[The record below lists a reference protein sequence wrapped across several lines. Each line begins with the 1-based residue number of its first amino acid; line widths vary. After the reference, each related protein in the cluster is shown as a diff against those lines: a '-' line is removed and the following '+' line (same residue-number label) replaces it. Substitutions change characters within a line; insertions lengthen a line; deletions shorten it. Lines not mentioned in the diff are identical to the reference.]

1 MKVRFYERTAY
12 QLSEQPVPSCFMRL
26 DEHFDRRFS
35 THDEAV
41 RHPCV
46 ILAESICARMA
57 DVEMYAFLIEDARKR
72 HTVDPKAEEKAAI
85 LTRSFLVGYL
95 GAGRSLLDSGAST
108 LAALYGIPLSTTE
121 CTFANGDF
129 WHQLVSNAPNVH
141 RRYHPLRLF
150 LTEFLRWQAESAH
163 RIPPLL
169 VLQNEFGRY
178 APPRHPAPGA
188 RRRPGQP
195 GPHERD
201 AAALQMAR
209 SAATARPLE
218 AAVHDTVREA
228 VPGFGAA
235 DGHCRAHRPVGGSVA
250 KSRSFVDKKIL
261 TPAHEDYLKTIYR
274 LQAVGDEVT
283 NSALTQLLEVAPAS
297 ATNMVKKLAELGLVD
312 YTPYHSITLTD
323 AGQKVALEVLRH
335 HRLLELYLHHKL
347 NLPWDRVHAEA
358 ELLEHVLSET
368 LEDAIA
374 MALGD
379 PTVDPHGDPIPT
391 KDGHV
396 EPVMGIPLSRAELR
410 QPYRVLRVLAQ
421 DPERLAY
428 LGSMNLYPLAVVTV
442 LKHAPFAGPLLV
454 AVDGEHHALAHD
466 LAEVLLVAAQADE

>member
-1 MKVRFYERTAY
+1 M
-12 QLSEQPVPSCFMRL
+12 
-26 DEHFDRRFS
+26 
-35 THDEAV
+35 
-41 RHPCV
+41 
-46 ILAESICARMA
+46 
-57 DVEMYAFLIEDARKR
+57 
-72 HTVDPKAEEKAAI
+72 
-85 LTRSFLVGYL
+85 
-95 GAGRSLLDSGAST
+95 
-108 LAALYGIPLSTTE
+108 
-121 CTFANGDF
+121 
-129 WHQLVSNAPNVH
+129 
-141 RRYHPLRLF
+141 
-150 LTEFLRWQAESAH
+150 
-163 RIPPLL
+163 
-169 VLQNEFGRY
+169 
-178 APPRHPAPGA
+178 
-188 RRRPGQP
+188 
-195 GPHERD
+195 
-201 AAALQMAR
+201 
-209 SAATARPLE
+209 
-218 AAVHDTVREA
+218 
-228 VPGFGAA
+228 
-235 DGHCRAHRPVGGSVA
+235 A

-283 NSALTQLLEVAPAS
+283 NSALAQLLEVAPAS